1 MTLTFWAGVSS
12 TFYLDRHGTNFSNF
26 FEGRPQT
33 LIFPDNI
40 SMIAVKSTTDHRY
53 PGMMASTVNSN
64 FILTN
69 SSWKCTNRVN
79 TGDMSWTSY
88 NYNDYSW
95 VNATIVAR
103 YGFANADFQPDAS
116 WIWTNM
122 VIDPRT
128 GEFKGDDVVYCRL
141 RIGELTVISNK
152 QIHYDDI
159 MLCM

>member
-1 MTLTFWAGVSS
+1 
-12 TFYLDRHGTNFSNF
+12 
-26 FEGRPQT
+26 
-33 LIFPDNI
+33 
-40 SMIAVKSTTDHRY
+40 MIAVNSTTDHRY

-88 NYNDYSW
+88 NYNDYEW

-103 YGFANADFQPDAS
+103 YGFVNADFQPDAS

-141 RIGELTVISNK
+141 RIGELLTVISNK
-152 QIHYDDI
+152 SN
-159 MLCM
+159 L